1 MSKNTKKIRTICKS
15 LDQIMSHIQKTK
27 EPIRHDPLIKSS
39 EIIKNASLKAGC
51 IAGGLALPTGPL
63 GILTIIPD
71 LVAIWKIQSNMVKDI
86 AEIFNKQVTSTRKQM
101 IHCLFKHT
109 TGQGARDVII
119 KIGTQMAIKKIGI
132 STSRHIAKKAIARCI
147 PIVGAVGVGAY
158 AYYDTARV
166 GKTAI
171 ELFNSNI
178 E

>member
-1 MSKNTKKIRTICKS
+1 MPINTKKIRVICKS
-15 LDQIMSHIQKTK
+15 LDQIMSLIQKNK
-27 EPIRHDPLIKSS
+27 EPIRHEPLIKSR

-51 IAGGLALPTGPL
+51 IAGGLALPVGAL
-63 GILTIIPD
+63 GVLTIIPD
-71 LVAIWKIQSNMVKDI
+71 LVAIWKIQSKMVADI

-101 IHCLFKHT
+101 IYFLFKHT
-109 TGQGARDVII
+109 TGQGSRDVII
-119 KIGTQMAIKKIGI
+119 KIGTQMIIKKIEK

-158 AYYDTARV
+158 AYYDTSRV

-171 ELFNSNI
+171 ELFSSNI

>member
-1 MSKNTKKIRTICKS
+1 MLKNTKKIRTICKS
-15 LDQIMSHIQKTK
+15 LDQIMSHIQKKK
-27 EPIRHDPLIKSS
+27 EPIRHDPLIRSS

-51 IAGGLALPTGPL
+51 VAGGLALPTGPL

-71 LVAIWKIQSNMVKDI
+71 IVAIWKIQSNMVKDI
-86 AEIFNKQVTSTRKQM
+86 AEIFNKQVISTRKQM

-132 STSRHIAKKAIARCI
+132 STSRHIAKKVIARCI

-166 GKTAI
+166 GKTDI
-171 ELFNSNI
+171 ELFSSNI

>member
-1 MSKNTKKIRTICKS
+1 M
-15 LDQIMSHIQKTK
+15 
-27 EPIRHDPLIKSS
+27 
-39 EIIKNASLKAGC
+39 
-51 IAGGLALPTGPL
+51 AGGLALTTGPL

-71 LVAIWKIQSNMVKDI
+71 LVAFLKIQSNMISDI
-86 AEIFNKQVTSTRKQM
+86 AEVFNKQVTSTRKQM

-109 TGQGARDVII
+109 TGQGARDLII

-147 PIVGAVGVGAY
+147 PIVGAVGVGAF

-171 ELFNSNI
+171 ELFSKTNTP
-178 E
+178 

>member
-1 MSKNTKKIRTICKS
+1 MLKNTKKIRTICKS
-15 LDQIMSHIQKTK
+15 LDQIMSHIQKKK
-27 EPIRHDPLIKSS
+27 EPIRHEPLIRSR

-51 IAGGLALPTGPL
+51 VAGGLALPTGPL
-63 GILTIIPD
+63 GILTIVPD

-109 TGQGARDVII
+109 TGQGARDAII
-119 KIGTQMAIKKIGI
+119 KIGTQMAIKKIEV
-132 STSRHIAKKAIARCI
+132 STRKHIAKKAIARCI

-158 AYYDTARV
+158 AYYDTSRV

-171 ELFNSNI
+171 ELFSSNI

>member
-15 LDQIMSHIQKTK
+15 LDQIMPLIQRNK
-27 EPIRHDPLIKSS
+27 EPIRHEPLIRSR

-51 IAGGLALPTGPL
+51 VAGGLSLPTGPL
-63 GILTIIPD
+63 GILTIVPD

-101 IHCLFKHT
+101 ISCLFKHT
-109 TGQGARDVII
+109 TGQGARDAII

-132 STSRHIAKKAIARCI
+132 STRRHITKKAIARCI

-158 AYYDTARV
+158 AYYDTSRV
-166 GKTAI
+166 GKSAI
-171 ELFNSNI
+171 ELFSSNI